1 MSSGT
6 PASGTVASGAAAS
19 GSLRRAIAPVTA
31 VLIGTG
37 LLYLGYGLQSMLVP
51 LRGSAEGFNR
61 VEIGLFGSAY
71 YGGFVAGCLFAPYL
85 IIRAGHIRVF
95 AAMMAIISAA
105 SLVFPLLV
113 SVPSWIVLRILIGFC
128 FAGVVV
134 IIESW
139 LNDKTSNENRGLVM
153 SVYIIVAYATIM
165 LGQLGVTLHTV
176 NDFALFAICAILLSL
191 ASVPVTMT
199 RTTQP
204 APIPVVRFRVRHLY
218 AAAPAA
224 FAGSFTS
231 GIMNGSI
238 YSLGVIY
245 AMEAGIHS
253 SEAAFFVSATVL
265 GGALGQYP
273 FGRLSDFADRR
284 LVLLVALAGTA
295 AGSILLALAGPFLPP
310 WGLVGLGLCT
320 GLFMFP
326 VYSVAAAH
334 AFDRTTSG
342 DMVETSAALLLI
354 FGAGSAL
361 GPIVAAF
368 AMRLFG
374 ASGLFLTIAAATVA
388 LALFVVFR
396 VLLRRPAP
404 GEERSGF
411 DIFSTAPVGGALT
424 PEPIRD
430 DEPALENPFGYTPP
444 GDETPLDGGGRKAD
458 MRENA

>member
-1 MSSGT
+1 LAR
-6 PASGTVASGAAAS
+6 PAAARR
-19 GSLRRAIAPVTA
+19 GSFGGTLAPVTA
-31 VLIGTG
+31 ILLGTG
-37 LLYLGYGLQSMLVP
+37 LLYLGYGLQSTLVP
-51 LRGSAEGFNR
+51 LRASAEGFNR
-61 VEIGLFGSAY
+61 VSIGLLGSAY

-95 AAMMAIISAA
+95 AAMMAVIAAA
-105 SLVFPLLV
+105 SLVFPLWI
-113 SVPSWIVLRILIGFC
+113 SVTGWFLLRTLIGFC

-139 LNDKTSNENRGLVM
+139 LNDKATNANRGLVM
-153 SVYIIVAYATIM
+153 SIYIIVTYATIM

-176 NDFALFAICAILLSL
+176 DDFALFAVCGILLSV

-204 APIPVVRFRVRHLY
+204 APIPVVRFRPRALF

-224 FAGSFTS
+224 FAGTFTS
-231 GIMNGSI
+231 GILNGSM

-245 AMEAGIHS
+245 AIEAGIQPS
-253 SEAAFFVSATVL
+253 DAAFFVAASVL

-273 FGRLSDFADRR
+273 FGRLSDFVDRR
-284 LVLLVALAGTA
+284 LVLLFALAGTT
-295 AGSILLALAGPFLPP
+295 AGAMLLALLGPFLPAFA
-310 WGLVGLGLCT
+310 LVLLGLAT
-320 GLFMFP
+320 GLFLFP

-334 AFDRTTSG
+334 AYDRTRSE

-361 GPIVAAF
+361 GPIAAAF

-374 ASGLFLTIAAATVA
+374 APGLFLTIGTATAA
-388 LALFVVFR
+388 LALFVIFR
-396 VLLRRPAP
+396 VLLRKPTP
-404 GEERSGF
+404 GDERTGF

-424 PEPIRD
+424 PGPIPD
-430 DEPALENPFGYTPP
+430 DEPALEVPFGYTPP
-444 GDETPLDGGGRKAD
+444 GDDPPLDTGAARTD